1 MNARALVM
9 LVFQVSILATVF
21 SFGLST
27 SIRDLGYLVRRPALF
42 ARSLVA
48 ILVIMPAFAVLLVN
62 LFDLRPTTEIVLIA
76 LAMSPI
82 PPLLPKRERKG
93 GGRQTYGLALMALL
107 GLLSVVTMPLTAA
120 VLERVFGRPLAVD
133 SAAIFA
139 IVLKMALL
147 PLTAGLAIRAALPA
161 LADRL
166 GDVVSLIAKVLL
178 VLATLA
184 LLAGTWRAIWEA
196 VGGGAVVAMTAFV
209 AVGLIVGHVMGGP
222 EPENSLVL
230 ALSTACR
237 HPMIALSI
245 ASANFPDQRFGSS
258 ILLYIL
264 VNALVGAVYV
274 ALQRRQSAAAVPA
287 VP

>member
-1 MNARALVM
+1 MNARAFVM
-9 LVFQVSILATVF
+9 LAFQVSILATVF

-27 SIRDLGYLVRRPALF
+27 GFRDLAYLVRRPALL

-48 ILVIMPAFAVLLVN
+48 VLVIMPVFAVLLVR
-62 LFDLRPTTEIVLIA
+62 LFDLPRTTEIVVIA

-82 PPLLPKRERKG
+82 PPLLPKREDKG
-93 GGRQTYGLALMALL
+93 GGRQTYGLALMAIL
-107 GLLSVVTMPLTAA
+107 GLLAVVTMPLTAA
-120 VLERVFGRPLAVD
+120 VLERVFGRPLGVQP
-133 SAAIFA
+133 AAIFA

-147 PLTAGLAIRAALPA
+147 PLAAGLAMRAARPA

-166 GDVVSLIAKVLL
+166 GPIVSLIAQVLL
-178 VLATLA
+178 LLAAVA

-196 VGGGAVVAMTAFV
+196 AGSGTVAAMIAFV
-209 AVGLIVGHVMGGP
+209 AVGLITGHVMGGP

-245 ASANFPDQRFGSS
+245 ASTNFPDQRFGSS

-264 VNALVGAVYV
+264 LNVLVGAVYV
-274 ALQRRQSAAAVPA
+274 AWQRRQGTAALSA
-287 VP
+287 

>member
-1 MNARALVM
+1 MNARAVVM

-27 SIRDLGYLVRRPALF
+27 GIRDLAYLVRRPSLLI
-42 ARSLVA
+42 RSLIA
-48 ILVIMPAFAVLLVN
+48 ILVIMPAFAVLLVR
-62 LFDLRPTTEIVLIA
+62 LFDLPQRTAIVLVA

-120 VLERVFGRPLAVD
+120 VLERVFGRPLGID

-139 IVLKMALL
+139 IVLKMAIL

-166 GDVVSLIAKVLL
+166 GPIISLVAKVLL
-178 VLATLA
+178 LLAALA
-184 LLAGTWRAIWEA
+184 LLIGTWRAILEA
-196 VGGGAVVAMTAFV
+196 SSVGAVIAMIAFV

-222 EPENSLVL
+222 ESENSLVL

-264 VNALVGAVYV
+264 INVLVGGVYV
-274 ALQRRQSAAAVPA
+274 AWLRRQRTAAVPA
-287 VP
+287 